1 MVDCSSGAPA
11 VSGTMVSKRLM
22 RRCSHRRTDAAGV
35 PRLPYRVPG
44 LCPVGVI
51 DSCGGRQHAPAMQTV
66 HATRS
71 EEHTSE
77 LQSLI
82 RISYAVFC
90 LTKKTQLTTS

>member
-1 MVDCSSGAPA
+1 
-11 VSGTMVSKRLM
+11 MVSKRLM

-66 HATRS
+66 HATTVALDGTGVLLRGPAGSGKSDLALRS
-71 EEHTSE
+71 EERSVGKECVSTCRSRW
-77 LQSLI
+77 SL
-82 RISYAVFC
+82 
-90 LTKKTQLTTS
+90 